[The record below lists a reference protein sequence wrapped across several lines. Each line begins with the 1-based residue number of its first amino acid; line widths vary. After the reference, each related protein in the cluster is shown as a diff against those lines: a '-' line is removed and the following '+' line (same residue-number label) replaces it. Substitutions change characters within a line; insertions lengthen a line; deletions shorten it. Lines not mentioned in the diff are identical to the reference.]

1 MADNAA
7 IEKTEALEKPV
18 VSNQEVSNLEADEMT
33 YEQSPESKEH
43 FLEKPTEEKAL
54 EKPAQEAEP
63 RAVAAKPV
71 KKPAAIIKKDEVLL
85 NIERIMEH
93 DLGGLYAELPDNAKP
108 LFRKKG
114 EEAAQEIS
122 GMVRNLKL
130 KVARIVRLLRDW
142 LLTVPKINRFFLE
155 QEAKI
160 KTDEIIEYAEAR
172 KEDLIKKT

>member
-7 IEKTEALEKPV
+7 VEKTEALEKPV
-18 VSNQEVSNLEADEMT
+18 VSSQEISNLEADERA

-43 FLEKPTEEKAL
+43 FLEKPEEEIERL

-63 RAVAAKPV
+63 LAVAAKPA
-71 KKPAAIIKKDEVLL
+71 KIPAAVIKDDVLL
-85 NIERIMEH
+85 NVERIMEH
-93 DLGGLYAELPDNAKP
+93 DLGGLYAELPENAKP
-108 LFRKKG
+108 LFKKKG

-122 GMVRNLKL
+122 SMVRSLKL
-130 KVARIVRLLRDW
+130 KVARILRLLRDW
-142 LLTVPKINRFFLE
+142 LLTIPKVNRFFLE

-172 KEDLIKKT
+172 KEELTKKA